1 MKFIAASKTL
11 AVLTENATSSQT
23 HSHVIDSRGFASMSA
38 DVCFERVAAAGT
50 ASAVATVLKLQ
61 ESDDGTTYTDVTSF
75 VGGGTGGF
83 TIPTPA
89 NTTAEVIV
97 RFDRDLRGAKR
108 YQKIV
113 ATGQATGSIFSVARL
128 GGGDEAPWDATS
140 KGVDAAVAAFT

>member
-1 MKFIAASKTL
+1 MNFAAATKTL
-11 AVLTENATSSQT
+11 ALLTENATTSQT
-23 HSHVIDSRGFASMSA
+23 HNHVIDSRGFAAVSI

-75 VGGGTGGF
+75 VGGGVGGF

-108 YQKIV
+108 YQKVV
-113 ATGQATGSIFSVARL
+113 ATGNATGSIFTVARL
-128 GGGDEAPWDATS
+128 GEGDERPFDATT
-140 KGVDAAVAAFT
+140 KGVDVAVAAFA